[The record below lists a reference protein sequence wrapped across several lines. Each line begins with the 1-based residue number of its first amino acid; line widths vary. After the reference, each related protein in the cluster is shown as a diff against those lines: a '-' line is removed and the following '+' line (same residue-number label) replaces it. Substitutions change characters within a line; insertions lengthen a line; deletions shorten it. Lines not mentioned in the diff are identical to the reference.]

1 MNNEYMTGRDIRGNE
16 YEMRRLTDKE
26 EANLFAQRVD
36 TRGHQKRM
44 LLLRDHDGIAL
55 PDWCK
60 DHAMYYGGLQY
71 DAKPRHIIVDDEDYW
86 LWHMEDAEEKHEEY
100 YQCRSRYEPFDWEE
114 ENAFRFYIGPA
125 TNWGEDEMLE
135 DI

>member
-1 MNNEYMTGRDIRGNE
+1 MDNEYITGTDIRGNTYAMCE
-16 YEMRRLTDKE
+16 LTDE
-26 EANLFAQRVD
+26 EKAILEERTD
-36 TRGHQKRM
+36 TRGHQKHM

-60 DHAMYYGGLQY
+60 DRAMYYGGLQY

-100 YQCRSRYEPFDWEE
+100 YQYRDRYEPFDWEE

-125 TNWGEDEMLE
+125 TNWGEDDE
-135 DI
+135 

>member
-16 YEMRRLTDKE
+16 YEMRELTDE
-26 EANLFAQRVD
+26 EKAVLEKRTD
-36 TRGHQKRM
+36 TRGHQKHM

-60 DHAMYYGGLQY
+60 DRAMYYGGLQY

-86 LWHMEDAEEKHEEY
+86 LWHMDDAEEAHEEF
-100 YQCRSRYEPFDWEE
+100 YQYRDHYSPFDWEE
-114 ENAFRFYIGPA
+114 ENAFRFYIWPA
-125 TNWGEDEMLE
+125 TNWGEDDE
-135 DI
+135 